1 MSQPTEKPKRDVDQ
15 LHHDVDQLS
24 YEQAREE
31 LGEVVTKLESG
42 RAPLADA
49 LALWERGEA
58 LAEHCQRILDDA
70 RERVAAVRDTQRQ
83 PTNK

>member
-1 MSQPTEKPKRDVDQ
+1 MNDIT
-15 LHHDVDQLS
+15 QLS

-31 LGEVVTKLESG
+31 LGEVVAKLESG

-58 LAEHCQRILDDA
+58 LAAHCQRILDGARAQVDKVRSQDA
-70 RERVAAVRDTQRQ
+70 
-83 PTNK
+83 